1 MGVFRRNKKDGTTS
15 WYYDFMI
22 NNVRYRGVGGI
33 TKTQALRTQE
43 KIREKVLNGEYD
55 LVVGPNHIRIEVF
68 TKTFLERRKQLRSWK
83 RDELST
89 RNLLSYFRGKT
100 MHEIKSSTI
109 EDYIIK
115 RKGDGV
121 ANATVNRELSC
132 LRRMYNLA
140 IKWGHARKNPL
151 NDVEFLQEPPG
162 RDRFLSKEEIQKL
175 INVASIYLRPVIIT
189 ALSTGM
195 RLNEILNLTWDR
207 VHISNV
213 IDPYIELMI
222 TKNNKK
228 RFIPLN
234 EVMLTLLKDL
244 KHTRNG
250 SEYVFL
256 NSLGEKYHHITHVFQ
271 STLTKAKIT
280 NFRFHDLRHTFA
292 SHFIMNSGDL
302 MTLKE
307 ILGHSTLKM
316 VERYAHLA
324 ASHKRKQINNLN
336 AIFET
341 SAETIQESSQVAQL

>member
-1 MGVFRRNKKDGTTS
+1 M
-15 WYYDFMI
+15 
-22 NNVRYRGVGGI
+22 
-33 TKTQALRTQE
+33 TQALRTQE
-43 KIREKVLNGEYD
+43 KIRERVLNGEYD
-55 LVVGPNHIRIEVF
+55 IVVGPNHIRIEVF
-68 TKTFLERRKQLRSWK
+68 TKTYLERRKQLRSWK
-83 RDELST
+83 RDKILT
-89 RNLLSYFRGKT
+89 NNLLEYFRGKT
-100 MHEIKSSTI
+100 MHEIKVSSI

-140 IKWGHARKNPL
+140 IKWGHARKNPV
-151 NDVEFLQEPPG
+151 NDVEFLKEPPG
-162 RDRFLSKEEIQKL
+162 RDRFLSKDEIQEL
-175 INVASIYLRPVIIT
+175 LNVSSKYLRPIIIT

-195 RLNEILNLTWDR
+195 RLKEILNLTWDR
-207 VHISNV
+207 VHINNV
-213 IDPYIELMI
+213 IDPYIELDF

-234 EVMLTLLKDL
+234 EVMLILLSDL
-244 KHTRNG
+244 NHARNG

-256 NSLGEKYHHITHVFQ
+256 NSLGTKYHHITYVFQ
-271 STLTKAKIT
+271 SALTKAKIT

-336 AIFET
+336 SIFEIKG
-341 SAETIQESSQVAQL
+341 ETIQESLQVVPS